1 MAGAYHIKPNS
12 AIRILG
18 PCKVYTE
25 KDKKLVGESR
35 TLLGGLMIS
44 YKTEEKK
51 VRVNRRKK
59 G

>member
-12 AIRILG
+12 TIRILG

-25 KDKKLVGESR
+25 RDKKLVGESR
-35 TLLGGLMIS
+35 TLFGGLQIAF
-44 YKTEEKK
+44 KTEQKT

-59 G
+59 